1 MTRRDVS
8 GHVRRAETFRTMP
21 VITITPYPWIQD
33 IIALLAT
40 LAGALLWLRLLDTLA
55 RAGLISRHLARKLIH
70 TGTGPIFLL
79 CWLLYS
85 GEPQSRWLAAL
96 TPAAITLQF
105 ALIGL
110 GVLKDKDAVQAMSR
124 SGDPRELLYGPL
136 QYGLI
141 FVFLTLVFWV
151 DSPVGIVALMILCGG
166 DGLADI
172 VGRRFGQAKLPW
184 NPRKSWAGSAT
195 MLVAG
200 FGFALAYLAL
210 FTGQGV
216 LAISLPAAL
225 LPLTVIC
232 LAATVVEAVSGPD
245 LDNITITVTALGMAW
260 LLTDGLGVWGV
271 NFM

>member
-1 MTRRDVS
+1 
-8 GHVRRAETFRTMP
+8 MP
-21 VITITPYPWIQD
+21 LITITPYPWIQD
-33 IIALLAT
+33 IVALLLT

-55 RAGLISRHLARKLIH
+55 RAGIISRHLARKLIH

-85 GEPQSRWLAAL
+85 GQPQSRWLAAL
-96 TPAAITLQF
+96 TPAIITLQF

-124 SGDPRELLYGPL
+124 SGDRRELLYGPL
-136 QYGLI
+136 QYGVI

-172 VGRRFGQAKLPW
+172 VGRRFGHAKLSWSPH
-184 NPRKSWAGSAT
+184 KSWAGSAA

-200 FGFALAYLAL
+200 FGFALAYLLL
-210 FTGQGV
+210 FARLGV
-216 LAISLPAAL
+216 LQIDATAAL
-225 LPLTVIC
+225 LPLALIS
-232 LAATVVEAVSGPD
+232 LAAAVVESVSGQD
-245 LDNITITVTALGMAW
+245 LDNITITVTVLGMAW
-260 LLTDGLGVWGV
+260 LLTDGPGAWGV